1 MSPRRMTRR
10 YCGAMIVSSL
20 QEDLAT
26 HYKNLCLSFFFMM
39 LVESIR
45 SEVGAS
51 EDLVR
56 KILIF
61 SSKQNKRDW
70 K

>member
-1 MSPRRMTRR
+1 
-10 YCGAMIVSSL
+10 MIVSSL

-26 HYKNLCLSFFFMM
+26 LQKLMMPLLFFMM

-61 SSKQNKRDW
+61 SSKQNKSDW